1 MEMENAAR
9 NATGFDIGVPR
20 RMTAYSAAFADLSP
34 EARYKLLC
42 AAICPR
48 PIALVTS
55 VSQGGVVNAAPFSFF
70 NVFSE
75 DPALIV
81 LGLQH
86 RKTADGN
93 PYAKD
98 TSRNIAGSGMFV
110 VNMVDEPLAEAM
122 NITAIDFPPDVSE
135 IDAAGLALE
144 AGVTLPVPR
153 IAEAPFAFECRKHSV
168 LTFSPSREIVIGEV
182 VHIHARAG
190 LVDAATHRVSQIDYK
205 PVGRLFG
212 NDYSRQNERFELQRE
227 SYAEWAAGRR

>member
-1 MEMENAAR
+1 
-9 NATGFDIGVPR
+9 
-20 RMTAYSAAFADLSP
+20 MTDYSAAFSELDP
-34 EARYKLLC
+34 HARYKLLC

-48 PIALVTS
+48 PIALVTC
-55 VSQGGVVNAAPFSFF
+55 VSAAGVVNAAPFSFF

-86 RKTADGN
+86 RKRTDGS

-98 TSRNIAGSGMFV
+98 TSRNIAEAGMFV

-135 IDAAGLALE
+135 IEAAGLTLLPGA
-144 AGVTLPVPR
+144 TLPVPR
-153 IAEAPFAFECRKHSV
+153 IAEAPFAFECRRHSV
-168 LTFSPSREIVIGEV
+168 LTFSPTREMVIGEV

-190 LVDAATHRVSQIDYK
+190 LVDAATHRVSQADYK
-205 PVGRLFG
+205 PVGRLFA
-212 NDYSRQNERFELQRE
+212 NDYSRQNERFEMRRE
-227 SYAEWAAGRR
+227 SYAEWVKGR